1 MPTSDFSKGGWWRM
15 IELIELITIRNAQKY
30 CGLNILVS
38 IAFPLCMDIFLL
50 RGKIFNIM

>member
-38 IAFPLCMDIFLL
+38 IAFPLCMDVFLL